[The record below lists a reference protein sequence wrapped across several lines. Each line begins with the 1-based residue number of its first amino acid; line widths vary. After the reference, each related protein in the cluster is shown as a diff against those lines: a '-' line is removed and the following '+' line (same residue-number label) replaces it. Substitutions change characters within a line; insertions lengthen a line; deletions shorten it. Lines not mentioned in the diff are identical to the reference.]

1 MPLFLVYALCA
12 FAGGF
17 SSRLMDPLVLP
28 VAQHF
33 SVTPAAAAALA
44 TAYALPYAAFQPFLG
59 PLGDRYGKARL
70 MQVCITG
77 CTIAFAL
84 GVFAPTFPLLLAT
97 RAVAGMFAGGL
108 MPLVLASLGDQYA
121 LAERQVMIGR
131 MLFAVIGGQT
141 LGSTVSGLANSAWG
155 WRSTLVI
162 AALVGVVATVAA
174 WRGMPRRAPAVEG
187 AAPAVGFRALYARVF
202 ANPKAA
208 WVYGC
213 VIAESVLFFGAFPF
227 VGTLLAERTQGT
239 LGDISRQAGLVLG
252 AFGLGGLVYAIAVRR
267 LIAWLGT
274 ARMCAVGAIVAAAC
288 YAALPLLHAWWLH
301 ATAMAAAGLAF
312 NMIHNSLQTQATELA
327 PTARGSAVAL
337 FAAGLF
343 AGQGLGPLLFGPLTQ
358 VAGFAPTLWLV
369 AAGMLVLGVTVRRR
383 VLR

>member
-17 SSRLMDPLVLP
+17 AARLMDPLVLP

-33 SVTPAAAAALA
+33 AVTPAAAAVLA

-59 PLGDRYGKARL
+59 PLGDRYGKGRC
-70 MQVCITG
+70 MQACIAG
-77 CTIAFAL
+77 CTIALAL

-97 RAVAGMFAGGL
+97 RAAAGMFAGGL
-108 MPLVLASLGDQYA
+108 VPLVLASLGDRYA
-121 LAERQVMIGR
+121 LVERQVMIGR

-141 LGSTVSGLANSAWG
+141 LGSTIAGLANSAWG
-155 WRSTLVI
+155 WRSALAA
-162 AALVGVVATVAA
+162 AALVGIVATLAA
-174 WRGMPRRAPAVEG
+174 WRGMPRPAALAAG
-187 AAPAVGFRALYARVF
+187 AAPAASFRTLYARVF
-202 ANPKAA
+202 ANPKAG

-227 VGTLLAERTQGT
+227 VGTLLAERTQG
-239 LGDISRQAGLVLG
+239 GVDDISRQAGLVLG

-274 ARMCAVGAIVAAAC
+274 ARMCAVGAAVAAAC

-301 ATAMAAAGLAF
+301 AIAMGAAGLAF

-343 AGQGLGPLLFGPLTQ
+343 AGQGLGPLLFGPLTH

-369 AAGMLVLGVTVRRR
+369 ALGMLVLGAAVRKR